1 MARGLGANRASDV
14 NIDVDDDCELDGTF
28 DANEYEDYLA
38 MGIDPV
44 KPTSA
49 RPGSEEKVVMLS
61 ARYAAGLPLWH
72 DNDCYEHGPRECDL
86 MGFDP
91 NSRRPAAVEFGADD
105 EELEVNE
112 EVEAED

>member
-1 MARGLGANRASDV
+1 MARGVGANRTLEAD
-14 NIDVDDDCELDGTF
+14 IDVDDDCDGTF

-44 KPTSA
+44 KPTAA

-72 DNDCYEHGPRECDL
+72 DHDCYEHGPRESEL

-91 NSRRPAAVEFGADD
+91 AIRRPTAVELGV
-105 EELEVNE
+105 EEEGLEVNE

>member
-1 MARGLGANRASDV
+1 MPRGSGTNRDLEVELESDG
-14 NIDVDDDCELDGTF
+14 DCELDGTF

-38 MGIDPV
+38 MGIDPI
-44 KPTSA
+44 KPTAA
-49 RPGSEEKVVMLS
+49 RPGSEEKVLMLS

-72 DNDCYEHGPRECDL
+72 DRDCYEHGPRESEL

-91 NSRRPAAVEFGADD
+91 TFRRPTAVELGTVDD
-105 EELEVNE
+105 EVELDE

>member
-1 MARGLGANRASDV
+1 MARGVGAKRASEAD
-14 NIDVDDDCELDGTF
+14 IELDDDCELDGSF
-28 DANEYEDYLA
+28 DANEYEEYLA

-44 KPTSA
+44 KPTNA

-72 DNDCYEHGPRECDL
+72 DNDCYEHGPRESEL

-91 NSRRPAAVEFGADD
+91 GLRRPTALELGAEE